1 MKTSEKIDLISE
13 GVFNVQCELKPVPK
27 NKEVKA
33 GKYSFK
39 YAPLDAIVEYVVPL
53 MQKQGLLFMQAV
65 NADVLTTRILHKSG
79 QWIESETH
87 LNRDHANMQGFGGE
101 VTYKRRYALSAL
113 LGIVSDDDNDV
124 PHITARGALTD
135 AMDGLSTRKQN
146 MVADLAEVI
155 KEKHNAGQEIGAY
168 EEYLSLTDNEEI
180 MALWGLLPS
189 HVRTS
194 IKKLAEADKLKG
206 K

>member
-1 MKTSEKIDLISE
+1 MKTSTKIEQITAAI
-13 GVFNVQCELKPVPK
+13 FAVQGELKPMPK
-27 NKEVKA
+27 SKEVKA
-33 GKYSFK
+33 GRYSFK
-39 YAPLDAIVEYVVPL
+39 YAPLDAIVEYIVPL

-65 NADVLTTRILHKSG
+65 NADVLTTRLFHTSG
-79 QWIESETH
+79 EWIESETH
-87 LNRDHANMQGFGGE
+87 LNREHANMQGFGGE
-101 VTYKRRYALSAL
+101 VTYKRRYAISAL
-113 LGIVSDDDNDV
+113 LGLVSDDDNDV

-189 HVRTS
+189 HVRS
-194 IKKLAEADKLKG
+194 NIKKLAEADKQKG